1 MNLSA
6 ALAVFLF
13 VVGIFLFVFISIV
26 IGAVLIVVGVIVIYF
41 GRRTAARLKQTESTS
56 FPPPAPMTPVATGV
70 SQQDMGKTKCKYCGT
85 LNDLAN
91 ASVCSKCGAH
101 LN

>member
-1 MNLSA
+1 MNRSA

-26 IGAVLIVVGVIVIYF
+26 IGAVLIVVGIIVVYF
-41 GRRTAARLKQTESTS
+41 GRRTAARLRQTETTDV
-56 FPPPAPMTPVATGV
+56 PPPAPMTPVATGV
-70 SQQDMGKTKCKYCGT
+70 GQQDMGKVKCKYCGT
-85 LNDLAN
+85 FNVAS
-91 ASVCSKCGAH
+91 ASVCSNCGAP